1 MNKGKFS
8 MWTLSIGAISSAIGV
23 FLGGIAGILDFA
35 VVLGMVAGS
44 VILIMINIV
53 YVRKRSDKTSEHDE
67 RTIANMQ
74 KFYFY
79 ASTIFIFLLMIVL
92 GMMSAF
98 GVEQISII
106 YMFLVVFSY
115 FFISGI
121 LALIISKI

>member
-115 FFISGI
+115 FFY
-121 LALIISKI
+121 